1 MSDKEVGYLPQWLVK
16 GEEDPFKDYL
26 ERPRDDLPLADYTDD
41 QLGNLVFLIGDR
53 SKEDDLRMMMDAHRR
68 GERHVSHIAALT
80 AAKERIRWLSRQL
93 LIAEGKYPG
102 KEKGPQIDAEKVWQY
117 LVDND
122 LYVATRPDYLRA
134 RAIELLPEDYVDEKM
149 QPILRELIEKKY
161 IDEDGNELSLLKSRM
176 GLTAERYTHRM
187 PPTKAEREA
196 AEYKARVE
204 ERAEQIYNSWHMR
217 AGFSPWVPGGNS
229 DHQVEAR
236 RQAVG
241 QLAKEQEEPKDA

>member
-1 MSDKEVGYLPQWLVK
+1 MSDKEVGHLPQWLVK

-26 ERPRDDLPLADYTDD
+26 ERPRDNLPLADYTDD
-41 QLGNLVFLIGDR
+41 QLANLVFMIGDR
-53 SKEDDLRMMMDAHRR
+53 SKEDDMRMMLDAHRR
-68 GERHVSHIAALT
+68 GEMHISQIGALT

-102 KEKGPQIDAEKVWQY
+102 KEKGPQIDAEKVWEHI
-117 LVDND
+117 LRND
-122 LYVATRPDYLRA
+122 QHLRVKPWSL
-134 RAIELLPEDYVDEKM
+134 RWTAIQVLPEEYVDEKM
-149 QPILRELIEKKY
+149 QSILADLIDRNV
-161 IDEDGNELSLLKSRM
+161 IDEKGFEVPPVDATPKWAGSQYL
-176 GLTAERYTHRM
+176 YRM

-236 RQAVG
+236 RQAIG